1 MAYAPPQV
9 SDRARACVW
18 VRVCLY
24 ATDCIQRE
32 LVQSWRNNLWV
43 FGDFPVFEYFSVV
56 VFFCRLRSSILS
68 SCPRCP
74 SPCRPLPASL
84 VPSATP
90 GALPPRPCL
99 LREFLQSTSLI
110 QKKKI
115 FSFSENQVK
124 WPGRLAEFK
133 AITSQEVLSGIYG
146 VESTRISRMGKLE
159 YTRITGITGI
169 KVSANPM

>member
-56 VFFCRLRSSILS
+56 VFLQAALLHPVLLPQVPLAVPSTAGKSGPLSNPRSPPAQAL
-68 SCPRCP
+68 P
-74 SPCRPLPASL
+74 SPGVSPVNVTHS
-84 VPSATP
+84 
-90 GALPPRPCL
+90 
-99 LREFLQSTSLI
+99 
-110 QKKKI
+110 KKKI

-133 AITSQEVLSGIYG
+133 AITSQEILSGIYG

-159 YTRITGITGI
+159 
-169 KVSANPM
+169 